1 MTLSAYYG
9 TIAPVKYIS
18 NMPTRKFRPAKKSRR
33 LRKNDFK
40 IEVDS
45 HIARE
50 IGAVIYV
57 GAAIISYLVISG
69 RAGILGTY
77 LNDYLRLIFGVGTL
91 ILPVAFLAL
100 GITLFFSHRVE
111 LNGTKWL
118 GITLLTA
125 AGLGMVHMKTDHT
138 TMLDNV
144 EAFGGYLGFM
154 TSVLLRIFISDTGA
168 KVVMSSLFIIGG
180 LLTFEISLRNLVRM
194 MIPDRSLK
202 IETRK
207 TARKLTPLLENG
219 EKEENELNI
228 VKPVLKSKTEDE
240 EIKTKMEDKIFKDLE
255 INRPGRIQKKEEVMK
270 DDETD
275 YSGWELPPL
284 ELLSSDSSEVYVS
297 DSVLKSNAEKI
308 RDKLSQFGIDVI
320 MKDVNIGPTVLQY
333 TLQPSEGIKLNKITA
348 LKNDLAMAVAAKSIR
363 MEAPIPGKSLVGIEV
378 PNDKRMVVHLREMLE
393 SEEFGSFS
401 SKLRLCV
408 GRDVAGQPV
417 IDDLETMPH
426 LLIAGATGSGK
437 SVGMNTFLLSLLY
450 QNSPQDLKFIM
461 VDPKRVELTPYNG
474 IPHLLTPVITDPE
487 KAHSSLKW
495 AVAEMNRR
503 YQNLAEKGYK
513 NIKEYNA
520 EEAKPLHRI
529 VIVIDE
535 LADLMMQANKKET
548 EALICRI
555 AQMARA
561 VGMHLILA
569 TQRPSV
575 DVITGVIKANIP
587 TRIAFTVT
595 SGVDSRTII
604 DGVGAEDLLGMGDM
618 LYLPGNMSRAIRV
631 QGVYVSSKEIEKVTK
646 HIKLTVEPSY
656 DDSITQAATHEDID
670 TGLVGSGGDG
680 MDQDNLYND
689 ALELIGNTGKA
700 SASLLQRRLSVG
712 YARAARILDILEE
725 HGVIGPANGAKPRD
739 IYINKD

>member
-1 MTLSAYYG
+1 MAR
-9 TIAPVKYIS
+9 
-18 NMPTRKFRPAKKSRR
+18 RKLRAAKKTRR
-33 LRKNDFK
+33 LKKKEFK
-40 IEVDS
+40 IEVES

-50 IGAVIYV
+50 IGAVIYF
-57 GAAIISYLVISG
+57 GAAIIFYLVISDK
-69 RAGILGTY
+69 AGILGEY
-77 LNDYLRLIFGVGTL
+77 LNSYLRLIFGVGTL
-91 ILPVAFLAL
+91 ALPALLLAL
-100 GITLFFSHRVE
+100 SITLFFSHRVR
-111 LNGTKWL
+111 LDATRYV
-118 GITLLTA
+118 GIALLVA
-125 AGLGMVHMKTDHT
+125 SGLGMIHLRTDT
-138 TMLDNV
+138 TMMLDSV
-144 EAFGGYLGFM
+144 ETFGGYIGFLS
-154 TSVLLRIFISDTGA
+154 SVLLRLFISDIGA
-168 KVVMSSLFIIGG
+168 KVVLISLFIIG
-180 LLTFEISLRNLVRM
+180 LLITFEISIRGIFRSL
-194 MIPDRSLK
+194 IPDRK
-202 IETRK
+202 IRIETKKRERK
-207 TARKLTPLLENG
+207 ITPLLDKG
-219 EKEENELNI
+219 EQELNI
-228 VKPVLKSKTEDE
+228 VKPILSNVEEDKTEY
-240 EIKTKMEDKIFKDLE
+240 KAEDKVFKDIG
-255 INRPGRIQKKEEVMK
+255 INKPGKVSKKETHIKE
-270 DDETD
+270 DETD

-284 ELLSSDSSEVYVS
+284 DVLSSASSEVYVS
-297 DSVLKSNAEKI
+297 DDVLKDNAEKI
-308 RDKLSQFGIDVI
+308 REKLSQFGIDVT

-393 SEEFGSFS
+393 SEEFGSCN
-401 SKLRLCV
+401 SKLRLAI
-408 GRDVAGQPV
+408 GRDVSGQPV

-503 YQNLAEKGYK
+503 YQNLADKGYK

-520 EEAKPLHRI
+520 GEVKKLHRI

-561 VGMHLILA
+561 VGMHLIIA

-604 DGVGAEDLLGMGDM
+604 DSVGAEDLLGMGDM
-618 LYLPGNMSRAIRV
+618 LYLPGNMSRPIRV
-631 QGVYVSSKEIEKVTK
+631 QGVYVSTKEIEKVTK
-646 HIKLTVEPSY
+646 RIKLTVEPNY
-656 DDSITQAATHEDID
+656 DDSIVQTSALGVDGAD
-670 TGLVGSGGDG
+670 TGIVGSGGDG
-680 MDQDNLYND
+680 MNQDNLYND
-689 ALELIGNTGKA
+689 AITVITSSGKA

-712 YARAARILDILEE
+712 YARAARILDILED
-725 HGVIGPANGAKPRD
+725 HGMIGPANGAKPRE
-739 IYINKD
+739 IYLNKEEE

>member
-1 MTLSAYYG
+1 
-9 TIAPVKYIS
+9 
-18 NMPTRKFRPAKKSRR
+18 MPKRPFRPAKKTRR
-33 LRKNDFK
+33 LRKKDFK
-40 IEVDS
+40 IEVES

-50 IGAVIYV
+50 IGAVIYFALAV
-57 GAAIISYLVISG
+57 ISYLVISG
-69 RAGILGTY
+69 KAGILGGY
-77 LNDYLRLIFGVGTL
+77 LNDYLRIVFGIGTL
-91 ILPVAFLAL
+91 ILPFLFLGLGATLLFYRRVQLDATRYLGIGLLVASAL
-100 GITLFFSHRVE
+100 GL
-111 LNGTKWL
+111 
-118 GITLLTA
+118 
-125 AGLGMVHMKTDHT
+125 VHMRTDVAM
-138 TMLDNV
+138 MLDNV
-144 EAFGGYLGFM
+144 QTYGGYVGFLA
-154 TSVLLRIFISDTGA
+154 SVLLRIFISDIGA
-168 KVVMSSLFIIGG
+168 KVILVSLFLIGA
-180 LLTFEISLRNLVRM
+180 LMTFEISLKDMIRLV
-194 MIPDRSLK
+194 IPDRQIK
-202 IETRK
+202 IA
-207 TARKLTPLLENG
+207 ARKPAKKATPLLDKG
-219 EKEENELNI
+219 EHELNI
-228 VKPVLKSKTEDE
+228 VKPL
-240 EIKTKMEDKIFKDLE
+240 I
-255 INRPGRIQKKEEVMK
+255 GKKEEDLKVTINKPEDRIFKEIEINKPGLVNKKPKEAQMK
-270 DDETD
+270 EDDTD
-275 YSGWELPPL
+275 YSGWQLPPL
-284 ELLSSDSSEVYVS
+284 DLLNSASSEVYVS
-297 DSVLKSNAEKI
+297 DAVLKDNAEKI
-308 RDKLSQFGIDVI
+308 RTKLAQFGIEVM

-363 MEAPIPGKSLVGIEV
+363 MEAPIPGKSLVGVEV

-393 SEEFGSFS
+393 SEEFASFE
-401 SKLRLCV
+401 SKLRLV
-408 GRDVAGQPV
+408 IGRDVSGMPV

-426 LLIAGATGSGK
+426 LLVAGATGSGK
-437 SVGMNTFLLSLLY
+437 SVGMNAFLLSLLY
-450 QNSPQDLKFIM
+450 QNSPRDLKFIM

-503 YQNLAEKGYK
+503 YQDFAEKGYK
-513 NIKEYNA
+513 NIKEHNA
-520 EEAKPLHRI
+520 GEAKQLHRI

-561 VGMHLILA
+561 VGIHLIIA

-631 QGVYVSSKEIEKVTK
+631 QGVYVSTKEIEKVTNR
-646 HIKLTVEPSY
+646 IKLTVEPTY
-656 DDSITQAATHEDID
+656 DESITQVPESAGTD
-670 TGLVGSGGDG
+670 TGIVGSGGDG
-680 MDQDNLYND
+680 MDQDNLFND
-689 ALELIGNTGKA
+689 AVTIISSTGKA

-725 HGVIGPANGAKPRD
+725 HGMIGPANGAKPRE
-739 IYINKD
+739 IYMNKD

>member
-1 MTLSAYYG
+1 MARR
-9 TIAPVKYIS
+9 
-18 NMPTRKFRPAKKSRR
+18 RKLGAARKARRVPKKDFR
-33 LRKNDFK
+33 
-40 IEVDS
+40 IELDS

-50 IGAVIYV
+50 IGAVIYF
-57 GAAIISYLVISG
+57 GLAIIFYLAMSG
-69 RAGILGTY
+69 KAGILGDG
-77 LNDYLRLIFGVGTL
+77 LNTYLRLIFGVGAVM
-91 ILPVAFLAL
+91 LPVIFLGL
-100 GITLFFSHRVE
+100 SITLFFARRVQ
-111 LNGTKWL
+111 LNATKYL
-118 GITLLTA
+118 GLTLMVF
-125 AGLGMVHMKTDHT
+125 AGLGLFHMKTDVT
-138 TMLDNV
+138 AMLDSV
-144 EAFGGYLGFM
+144 ETFGGYVGFL
-154 TSVLLRIFISDTGA
+154 TSVLLRLFISDIGA
-168 KVVMSSLFIIGG
+168 KVIMGTLFLVGTLI
-180 LLTFEISLRNLVRM
+180 TFEVSISDIIRAL
-194 MIPDRSLK
+194 IPDRSLK
-202 IETRK
+202 IETKGKRSK
-207 TARKLTPLLENG
+207 KLSPLLDRG
-219 EKEENELNI
+219 SQELNI
-228 VKPVLKSKTEDE
+228 VKPLLAKKDDDDDFGASNKA
-240 EIKTKMEDKIFKDLE
+240 EDKIFKDIE
-255 INRPGRIQKKEEVMK
+255 INKPGKIEKKEKAEKKIEEV
-270 DDETD
+270 D

-284 ELLSSDSSEVYVS
+284 DILSSASSEVYVS
-297 DSVLKSNAEKI
+297 DKVLKDNAEKI
-308 RDKLSQFGIDVI
+308 REKLAQFGIDVT

-333 TLQPSEGIKLNKITA
+333 TLKPSEGIKLNKITA
-348 LKNDLAMAVAAKSIR
+348 LKDDLALALAAKALR

-378 PNDKRMVVHLREMLE
+378 PNEKRMVVHLREMLE
-393 SEEFGSFS
+393 SEEFGSMN
-401 SKLRLCV
+401 SKLRLAI
-408 GRDVAGQPV
+408 GRDVSGMPV

-437 SVGMNTFLLSLLY
+437 SVGMNTFLMSLLY

-474 IPHLLTPVITDPE
+474 IPHLLTPVITDSE

-503 YQNLAEKGYK
+503 YQDFAEKGYK

-520 EEAKPLHRI
+520 SEEKTLHRI

-561 VGMHLILA
+561 VGMHLIIA

-618 LYLPGNMSRAIRV
+618 LYLPGNMSRPVRV
-631 QGVYVSSKEIEKVTK
+631 QGVYVSTKEIEKVTK
-646 HIKLTVEPSY
+646 RIKLTVEPDY
-656 DDSITQAATHEDID
+656 DESIIKTTNKGGAD

-680 MDQDNLYND
+680 TDQDNLYND
-689 ALELIGNTGKA
+689 ALALIQDSGKA

-712 YARAARILDILEE
+712 YARAARILDILED
-725 HGVIGPANGAKPRD
+725 HGMIGPANGAKPRE
-739 IYINKD
+739 IYLNKD

>member
-1 MTLSAYYG
+1 
-9 TIAPVKYIS
+9 
-18 NMPTRKFRPAKKSRR
+18 MPRKRKLGAARKARR
-33 LRKNDFK
+33 LPKKDFR
-40 IEVDS
+40 IELDS

-50 IGAVIYV
+50 VGAVIYFGLSV
-57 GAAIISYLVISG
+57 VFYLVLSSK
-69 RAGILGTY
+69 AGILGEW
-77 LNDYLRLIFGVGTL
+77 LNTYLRLIFGIGVVALPL
-91 ILPVAFLAL
+91 IFLGL
-100 GITLFFSHRVE
+100 SITLFFARRVT
-111 LNGTKWL
+111 LNATKYL
-118 GITLLTA
+118 GLALMIA
-125 AGLGMVHMKTDHT
+125 AGLGMVHMRTDIT
-138 TMLDNV
+138 AMLDNV
-144 EAFGGYLGFM
+144 EVYGGYVGFLS
-154 TSVLLRIFISDTGA
+154 SVLLRIFISDIGA
-168 KVVMSSLFIIGG
+168 RVIMTSLFVIGA
-180 LLTFEISLRNLVRM
+180 LITFEISIRDILRALV
-194 MIPDRSLK
+194 PDRKLK

-207 TARKLTPLLENG
+207 TKKLKPLLNKG
-219 EKEENELNI
+219 EQELNI
-228 VKPVLKSKTEDE
+228 VKPLISKKDE
-240 EIKTKMEDKIFKDLE
+240 ESEVKKKSEDKIFKEIE
-255 INRPGRIQKKEEVMK
+255 INKPGKIEKKPKEEKMK
-270 DDETD
+270 EVD
-275 YSGWELPPL
+275 YSGWQLPPL
-284 ELLSSDSSEVYVS
+284 DLLSSASSEVYVS
-297 DSVLKSNAEKI
+297 DKVLKDNAEKI
-308 RDKLSQFGIDVI
+308 RGKLAQFGIDVT
-320 MKDVNIGPTVLQY
+320 MQDVNIGPTVLQY
-333 TLQPSEGIKLNKITA
+333 TLKPSEGIKLNKITA
-348 LKNDLAMAVAAKSIR
+348 LKNDLALALAAKALR

-393 SEEFGSFS
+393 SEEFGSCD
-401 SKLRLCV
+401 SKLRLV
-408 GRDVAGQPV
+408 IGRDVAGMPV

-437 SVGMNTFLLSLLY
+437 SVGMNTFLMSLLY

-503 YQNLAEKGYK
+503 YQDFAEKGYK

-520 EEAKPLHRI
+520 AEEKSIHRI

-561 VGMHLILA
+561 VGMHLIIA

-604 DGVGAEDLLGMGDM
+604 DSVGAEDLLGMGDM
-618 LYLPGNMSRAIRV
+618 LYLPGNMSRPIRV

-646 HIKLTVEPSY
+646 RIKLTVEPNY
-656 DDSITQAATHEDID
+656 DESIVQSSTTGAD
-670 TGLVGSGGDG
+670 TGIVGSGGDG

-689 ALELIGNTGKA
+689 AVELIKNSGKA
-700 SASLLQRRLSVG
+700 SASLFQRRLSVG

-725 HGVIGPANGAKPRD
+725 HGLIGPANGAKPRE
-739 IYINKD
+739 IYINKE